1 MKHAPENVKQKTA
14 QNTGM
19 SSKDYAQHQI
29 DIMNAVQGDLTGYDC
44 PRCKNKGIVYYLKDG
59 YEMSR
64 ECECMKIRRSY
75 WNIEKSGLKDLLG
88 RYSFD
93 SFEVVEQWQ
102 QDFKADAQR
111 FVSDHTGK
119 WFFAG
124 GQVGAGKTHICTAI
138 VGEFLRQGIESR
150 YMLWRD
156 ETVKL
161 KACVND
167 DYEYGRL
174 ITPLKTVPV
183 LFIDD
188 FFKTANDD
196 SGQKKPPT
204 QGDINVAFELLNY
217 RYNNDRL
224 VTIIS
229 SERTVDEL
237 LSFDEAVGSRV
248 YQRTKEY
255 CWVIGKDV
263 KKNYRL
269 R

>member
-1 MKHAPENVKQKTA
+1 
-14 QNTGM
+14 
-19 SSKDYAQHQI
+19 
-29 DIMNAVQGDLTGYDC
+29 MNSARGDLTGYDC
-44 PRCKNKGIVYYLKDG
+44 PECLNRGNKFFVDGDYIV
-59 YEMSR
+59 SR

-88 RYSFD
+88 RYTFNNFD
-93 SFEVVEQWQ
+93 ATELWQ
-102 QDFKADAQR
+102 KDFKADAQR
-111 FVSDHTGK
+111 FVLDHTGK

-138 VGEFLRQGIESR
+138 VGEFLKHGIESR

-156 ETVKL
+156 EIVKL

-167 DYEYGRL
+167 PFEYGRM
-174 ITPLKTVPV
+174 INPLKTVPV
-183 LFIDD
+183 LYIDD

-229 SERTVDEL
+229 SERTVEEL
-237 LSFDEAVGSRV
+237 LACDEAVGSRI

-255 CWVIGKDV
+255 CWVISQNKNR
-263 KKNYRL
+263 NYRL